1 MEKLTNIIEAVL
13 FASGSE
19 IALKELSDKLNA
31 DIADVKESVEDL
43 KLKYPPDSGIQLLTF
58 NGKVQLSTNPIYKD
72 EVAVVLNP
80 IKEKEFTRAILE
92 SAAIIAYKQP
102 VTRTEIEMI
111 RGVNSD
117 YAIRTLLELDMIVPC
132 GRKDTIG
139 KPILYATTDKFLKR
153 FRLNSLDELPDYDEL
168 MDRVAK
174 ESVSA
179 DNYLYSK
186 DTYTETDEVEEP
198 KSKIKSE
205 DKNEQFEVPDFLKD
219 MDESDLIKIE

>member
-31 DIADVKESVEDL
+31 DIADIKESVEDL

-186 DTYTETDEVEEP
+186 DTYTETDEVEEV

-205 DKNEQFEVPDFLKD
+205 NKNEQFEVPDFLKD